1 MFETNTQG
9 GLISP
14 PAHDVRSC
22 IGQGIV
28 AVALVLL
35 IGGYT
40 PAIAAPAT
48 LPPDSVIQEQQ
59 REQQRQQQRGELL
72 RKQQQPTPDVRLP
85 TSIQPKATDK
95 LPSDEA
101 PCFPI
106 KGIELQG
113 DDSGRF
119 LWALDAAGYAA
130 SHEADPVVGRCLGA
144 LGVNV
149 VIGRIQNAII
159 ERGYV
164 TTRVMALP
172 QNLAEGTLKLSVL
185 PGRIRAIRLTAD
197 STTQRARL
205 WNALPVRAGDV
216 LNLRNI
222 EQGLENFERVP
233 TAQANIQIEP
243 ADGPDAKPG
252 ESDLVI
258 RWTQD
263 RFFRVTASADD
274 SGSKSTGKY
283 QGSLTVSYDN
293 WWTLNDLFY
302 VSVGHDL
309 GGGDPGSRGT
319 HSQTLHYS
327 LPFGYWLLGW
337 NTSDSSYHQEVA
349 GNNQTYVYSGNTSN
363 SDVQLSRLIFRNAV
377 HKTTLSLDGWLRSSS
392 NFIDD
397 TEIAVQRRQMAG
409 WQMGVTH
416 RAAWPTL
423 TLDANLAYRHGT
435 GAMGSIPAPEEAT
448 GEGTSRPRFVT
459 ANLQLA
465 RPFKLG
471 DTTWRYTAALRG
483 QWNQTAL
490 VPQDRFAIGGRYTV
504 RGFDGELTLAADR
517 GWLIRNDLAVTLGHS
532 TNEMY
537 VALDHGQV
545 GGQSA
550 QYLLGNKL
558 TGTAI
563 GLRGTVQRVSY
574 DMFWSWPLYMPQGFS
589 TASSTGGFSLTWFY

>member
-1 MFETNTQG
+1 MKRR
-9 GLISP
+9 LL
-14 PAHDVRSC
+14 A
-22 IGQGIV
+22 
-28 AVALVLL
+28 ALAALACCAPSH
-35 IGGYT
+35 GFSAT
-40 PAIAAPAT
+40 PFDT
-48 LPPDSVIQEQQ
+48 GVQ
-59 REQQRQQQRGELL
+59 EQQRQQQRDELL
-72 RKQQQPTPDVRLP
+72 RKQQQPTPDVRLQ
-85 TSIQPKATDK
+85 TSEPSKA
-95 LPSDEA
+95 SDHIPASET

-119 LWALDAAGYAA
+119 HWALDAAGYAA
-130 SHEADPVVGRCLGA
+130 SHEADPVMGRCLGA
-144 LGVNV
+144 QGINI
-149 VIGRIQNAII
+149 VIGRVQNALI

-164 TTRVMALP
+164 TTRVMAPP

-216 LNLRNI
+216 LNLRDI

-233 TAQANIQIEP
+233 TAQAHIQIEP
-243 ADGPDAKPG
+243 ADSPDAKPG

-258 RWTQD
+258 RWNQD
-263 RFFRVTASADD
+263 RLIRVTASVDD
-274 SGSKSTGKY
+274 SGSKATGKY
-283 QGSLTVSYDN
+283 QGNFTLSYDN

-309 GGGDPGSRGT
+309 GGGNPGSRGT
-319 HSQTLHYS
+319 DSQTLHYA

-337 NTSDSSYHQEVA
+337 NTNDSSYHQEVA
-349 GNNQTYVYSGNTSN
+349 GINQTYTYSGKTSN
-363 SDVQLSRLIFRNAV
+363 SDIQLSRLFYRDAV
-377 HKTTLSLDGWLRSSS
+377 HKATLSIGGWLRSSS
-392 NFIDD
+392 NYVDD
-397 TEIAVQRRQMAG
+397 TEVLVQRRQMAG
-409 WQMGVTH
+409 WQLGLSH

-423 TLDANLAYRHGT
+423 TLDANMAYRHGT
-435 GAMGSIPAPEEAT
+435 GAMGAMPAPEEAT
-448 GEGTSRPRFVT
+448 DEGTSRPRLMT
-459 ANLQLA
+459 ADLQLA

-471 DTTWRYTAALRG
+471 DTAWKFATALRG
-483 QWNQTAL
+483 QWNQTPL

-517 GWLIRNDLAVTLGHS
+517 GWLIRNDLSLALGHS
-532 TNEMY
+532 ASEMY

-550 QYLLGNKL
+550 RYLVGNKL

-563 GLRGTVQRVSY
+563 GLRGMVARVSY
-574 DMFWSWPLYMPQGFS
+574 DVFWSWPLYMPQGFQ
-589 TASSTGGFSLTWFY
+589 TASSSGGFSLTWFY

>member
-1 MFETNTQG
+1 MNAC
-9 GLISP
+9 LI
-14 PAHDVRSC
+14 A
-22 IGQGIV
+22 
-28 AVALVLL
+28 ALVALAFYVPSH
-35 IGGYT
+35 GFAAT
-40 PAIAAPAT
+40 PVDT
-48 LPPDSVIQEQQ
+48 GVQ
-59 REQQRQQQRGELL
+59 EQQRQQQRDELL
-72 RKQQQPTPDVRLP
+72 RKQQQPSPDVRLQTP
-85 TSIQPKATDK
+85 EQPKA
-95 LPSDEA
+95 SDRIPASET

-106 KGIELQG
+106 QGIELQG
-113 DDSGRF
+113 DEGSRF
-119 LWALDAAGYAA
+119 HWALEAAGYASA
-130 SHEADPVVGRCLGA
+130 HDADPVMGRCLGA
-144 LGVNV
+144 QGINI
-149 VIGRIQNAII
+149 VIGRVQNAII

-164 TTRVMALP
+164 TTRVMAPP

-216 LNLRNI
+216 LNLRDV

-263 RFFRVTASADD
+263 RFFRVTASVDD
-274 SGSKSTGKY
+274 SGSKATGKY
-283 QGSLTVSYDN
+283 QGNFTLSYDN

-302 VSVGHDL
+302 ASVGHDL

-319 HSQTLHYS
+319 DSQTLHYS

-349 GNNQTYVYSGNTSN
+349 GTNQTYTYSGKTSN
-363 SDVQLSRLIFRNAV
+363 SDIQLSRLFYRDAV
-377 HKTTLSLDGWLRSSS
+377 NKATLSIGGWLRSSS
-392 NFIDD
+392 NYVDD
-397 TEIAVQRRQMAG
+397 TEVLVQRRQMAG
-409 WQMGVTH
+409 WQLGLSH

-423 TLDANLAYRHGT
+423 TLDANMAYRQGT
-435 GAMGSIPAPEEAT
+435 GAMGAMPAPEEAT
-448 GEGTSRPRFVT
+448 GEGTSRPRLVT

-471 DTTWRYTAALRG
+471 DTAWRFTTALRG
-483 QWNQTAL
+483 QWNQTPL

-517 GWLIRNDLAVTLGHS
+517 GWLIRNDLALALGRS
-532 TNEMY
+532 ANEMY

-545 GGQSA
+545 AGQSA

-558 TGTAI
+558 TGAAI
-563 GLRGTVQRVSY
+563 GLRGTVQRVGY
-574 DMFWSWPLYMPQGFS
+574 DLFWGWPLYMPQGFQ
-589 TASSTGGFSLTWFY
+589 TASSSGGFSLTWFY